1 MKRVF
6 ADTYY
11 FLALL
16 NTKDAQHVAVRQFS
30 AAHSLH
36 LVTTTWVLTEVA
48 DALCKAPYRRTCAQF
63 LRQLRNDKESTVF
76 EPTMLLF
83 EQGLTLYESRTDK
96 DWSLTDC
103 ISFTVMNTEGLTE
116 ALTGDRH
123 FEQAGYK
130 ALLKP

>member
-16 NTKDAQHVAVRQFS
+16 NTKDTRHVAVRQFS
-30 AAHSLH
+30 QTQSLH

-48 DALCKAPYRRTCAQF
+48 DALCKAPHRRTCAQF
-63 LRQLRNDKESTVF
+63 LRQVKSDKDTALI
-76 EPTMLLF
+76 EPTMALF
-83 EQGLTLYESRTDK
+83 EQGLALYESRSDK

-103 ISFTVMNTEGLTE
+103 ISFTVMKTEGLTE
-116 ALTGDRH
+116 ALTGDHH
-123 FEQAGYK
+123 FEQAGFK